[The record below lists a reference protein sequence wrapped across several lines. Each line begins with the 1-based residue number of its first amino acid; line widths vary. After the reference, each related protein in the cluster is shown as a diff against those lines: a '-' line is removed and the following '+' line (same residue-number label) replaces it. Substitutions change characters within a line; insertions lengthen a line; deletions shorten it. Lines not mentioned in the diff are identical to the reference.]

1 MSGVALISIPMKA
14 SRSVLRL
21 LNLFGAIRDLSPFDR
36 LDGDEE
42 LLLNDLVLRW
52 SKQDKVMVRDVLA
65 DIRYP
70 SSATAYRRLMRL
82 HDKGLVSFQIPHE
95 DRRLRYVLPTEAAK
109 QYISSLEEVVN
120 QLSNEKN

>member
-1 MSGVALISIPMKA
+1 MKA

-82 HDKGLVSFQIPHE
+82 HDKGLVSFHIPHE

>member
-1 MSGVALISIPMKA
+1 MSGIALISIPMKA